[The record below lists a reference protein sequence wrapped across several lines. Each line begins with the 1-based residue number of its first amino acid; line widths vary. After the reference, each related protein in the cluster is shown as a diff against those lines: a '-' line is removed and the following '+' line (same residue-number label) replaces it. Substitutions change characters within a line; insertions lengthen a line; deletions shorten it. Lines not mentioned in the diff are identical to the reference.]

1 MRPYLVIF
9 LTPTLYQDLGLLQG
23 IEDLTVEQ
31 LIPQLSIKTL
41 VVAILPGTPRF
52 NLERLDPHSA

>member
-1 MRPYLVIF
+1 MRPYRVIF

-41 VVAILPGTPRF
+41 VVAILPETPRF
-52 NLERLDPHSA
+52 N